1 MYHFDDLQRACQVL
15 FGQDLV
21 VDQQF
26 LLKLDNSHLKQAYR
40 KRALATHPD
49 RFADQEQSVQAVYA
63 RQFREASE
71 AYQKL
76 ARHLAL
82 RTGANRNHGI
92 FAGFDLR
99 SVKKTTREKT
109 VWTPSDGKAPNGCI
123 YDPNKVPHWSVRTGE
138 YLYFSGVVNWKTLIA
153 ALVWQRQQRE
163 ALGEIARR
171 WGWLSENEVF
181 SLLAERK
188 KGERL
193 GDILLRRGLVNPFQ
207 LNMLLR
213 HQEKNQKRLGRY
225 FIEHDLF
232 SEPELI
238 RYLEDLKRHNRKW
251 DIKQESE
258 VRSQKSE

>member
-1 MYHFDDLQRACQVL
+1 MLQMYHFDDLQRACQIL

-26 LLKLDNSHLKQAYR
+26 LLNLDNSHLKRAYR
-40 KRALATHPD
+40 QRALATHPD
-49 RFADQEQSVQAVYA
+49 RFADQAESVRAVYA

-76 ARHLAL
+76 TRHLAL
-82 RTGANRNHGI
+82 RSGATRKHGI

-99 SVKKTTREKT
+99 SVKKTRET
-109 VWTPSDGKAPNGCI
+109 VWTPPGAKAENGRI
-123 YDPNKVPHWSVRTGE
+123 YDPNKVPSWPVRTGE
-138 YLYFSGVVNWKTLIA
+138 YLYYSGVVNWKTLIS

-181 SLLAERK
+181 SLLSERR

-193 GDILLRRGLVNPFQ
+193 GDILLRHGLINSFQ

-213 HQEKNQKRLGRY
+213 HQEKSQKRLGRY
-225 FIEHDLF
+225 FIENSLF
-232 SEPELI
+232 SESELI
-238 RYLEDLKRHNRKW
+238 RYLGDLRRHNSKW
-251 DIKQESE
+251 EQKQ
-258 VRSQKSE
+258 

>member
-1 MYHFDDLQRACQVL
+1 MLQMYHFDDLQRACQIL

-26 LLKLDNSHLKQAYR
+26 LLDLDNSHLKQAYR
-40 KRALATHPD
+40 KKALATHPD
-49 RFADQEQSVQAVYA
+49 RFADQAESVQAMHA

-76 ARHLAL
+76 TRHLAL
-82 RTGANRNHGI
+82 RAGSNRNHGI

-99 SVKKTTREKT
+99 STKKTRET
-109 VWTPSDGKAPNGCI
+109 VWTPPGPKAGNGRI

-171 WGWLSENEVF
+171 WGWLSEAEIY

-188 KGERL
+188 RGERL
-193 GDILLRRGLVNPFQ
+193 GEILLRRGLVNSFQ

-213 HQEKNQKRLGRY
+213 HQENNQKRLGRY
-225 FIEHDLF
+225 FIEHAVF
-232 SEPELI
+232 SESELI
-238 RYLEDLKRHNRKW
+238 RYLEDLRRHNLKW
-251 DIKQESE
+251 NQNPA
-258 VRSQKSE
+258 VP

>member
-1 MYHFDDLQRACQVL
+1 MYHHDDLQRACRIL

-26 LLKLDNSHLKQAYR
+26 LLNLDNSHVKQAFR
-40 KRALATHPD
+40 KRALETHPD
-49 RFADQEQSVQAVYA
+49 RFADQAESVQAFHA

-76 ARHLAL
+76 IRHLSL
-82 RTGANRNHGI
+82 RSTADRNQAP

-99 SVKKTTREKT
+99 TAKKTRET
-109 VWTPSDGKAPNGCI
+109 VWTPPGTKAGNGRI
-123 YDPNKVPHWSVRTGE
+123 YDYDPNKVPRWPVRTGE
-138 YLYFSGVVNWKTLIA
+138 YLYFSGVVNWKTLIS

-171 WGWLSENEVF
+171 WGWLSESEVF
-181 SLLAERK
+181 SLLSERRT
-188 KGERL
+188 GERL
-193 GDILLRRGLVNPFQ
+193 GEILLRRGLVNSFQ

-213 HQEKNQKRLGRY
+213 HQEKSQKRLGRY
-225 FIEHDLF
+225 FIEHGLF

-238 RYLEDLKRHNRKW
+238 RYLEDLKLHNLKW
-251 DIKQESE
+251 DSGTQGT
-258 VRSQKSE
+258 